1 MISFPF
7 LIYCSQWGC
16 HLLDCHFVCRF
27 FKFFQTTWK
36 CGRQFLKFIEYL
48 GRHLNWHNERM
59 CRGRFFLGKICPCL
73 TGFCICIVWKNP
85 VETHW
90 PKIMQMTH
98 LVVLSISVQGQRT
111 DTNFNHCTYVYETF
125 LCFWWNLN
133 PVLLHL
139 SQALTNKSRLIVI
152 KGLAHWRELMDLC
165 HSHVYHSHY
174 LTSNTYKTVFFTLP
188 FLTIFSHFYVP

>member
-1 MISFPF
+1 
-7 LIYCSQWGC
+7 
-16 HLLDCHFVCRF
+16 
-27 FKFFQTTWK
+27 
-36 CGRQFLKFIEYL
+36 
-48 GRHLNWHNERM
+48 M

-98 LVVLSISVQGQRT
+98 LVVLSISVCRAKEQTLISITVHMYMRHYYASGGIWTQ
-111 DTNFNHCTYVYETF
+111 FSFALKSSTYKQ
-125 LCFWWNLN
+125 
-133 PVLLHL
+133 
-139 SQALTNKSRLIVI
+139 SSLIVI